1 MLLKLLTSVV
11 YGWWQPYIMVCGY
24 ASLPNSEA
32 SGSHAGSLKMA
43 MARVGTGKCSAQAVF
58 IPTEPVDQRA
68 TMPTHPCENSHSLV

>member
-1 MLLKLLTSVV
+1 
-11 YGWWQPYIMVCGY
+11 MVCGY

-43 MARVGTGKCSAQAVF
+43 MARAGTGKCSAQAVF

-68 TMPTHPCENSHSLV
+68 TMPTHPCEIHIHSSKSDKKPRFVL